1 MKRRLETL
9 WARAGKIQVSDLANS
24 FFLVRFSEAE
34 DYNRAVTGG
43 PWKIYDYYISVARWS
58 PSFNEN
64 EPIKKIMTWVRL
76 PKLPIQYFNNI
87 VVTRIGNYIGKTIRL
102 DLATSEGARGRYARV
117 CVEIDLSKPLLGK
130 YMLEDRVY
138 LVEYESIENFC
149 FGCGKYGSKAVTCP
163 SCNPVDL
170 NSDPEKQL
178 NMDSEQPK
186 DGRDTGSWMTVGRR
200 VKKPP
205 VKQTQPSKEPGSS
218 GSQFDILLQEEARVE
233 DSVQQS
239 NVKAPDAGAAP
250 ADLNSSQAHAEA
262 LARVLEEAFQ
272 PEVVVK
278 ALAPMTSKAREA
290 LGDVTNLQGKPAKGR
305 KSAKQN
311 KEVVTQSQNQIQT
324 PPPVMHQNPIF
335 QADPNSTSAPSG
347 NFARIRS
354 RLYKISNSNVKP
366 PAKTLSRVKKFK
378 AKGGQP
384 LANGM
389 PPEVGKTGET
399 SGNQPNPGEPIGPI
413 ECDCLSSHF
422 FHHDYYILEL

>member
-43 PWKIYDYYISVARWS
+43 PWK
-58 PSFNEN
+58 
-64 EPIKKIMTWVRL
+64 
-76 PKLPIQYFNNI
+76 I